1 MATVKEHLRKVH
13 ETFAEHHRAMS
24 KHHSAAMG
32 KESDQKEF
40 HKAAAAAHDAA
51 ADAHESMCNEC
62 AKAIESDLNKLI
74 PTAISG
80 VTPTGHASWPF
91 HDTGSRNL
99 PCLSC
104 RNLRKYSGCRSDP
117 EPENLW
123 KVDWEPNDVRL
134 RRQDLTSCFQCQP
147 RLQGL
152 VDAVR
157 AWRPAPL
164 FTFAQSC
171 ETHLGRLRT
180 PYAHDSPG
188 E

>member
-80 VTPTGHASWPF
+80 VTPDRPRITAVPRYGQPQPPVSV
-91 HDTGSRNL
+91 L
-99 PCLSC
+99 PEFEKVFGLSE
-104 RNLRKYSGCRSDP
+104 RPRARKSLES
-117 EPENLW
+117 
-123 KVDWEPNDVRL
+123 
-134 RRQDLTSCFQCQP
+134 
-147 RLQGL
+147 
-152 VDAVR
+152 
-157 AWRPAPL
+157 
-164 FTFAQSC
+164 
-171 ETHLGRLRT
+171 
-180 PYAHDSPG
+180 
-188 E
+188 